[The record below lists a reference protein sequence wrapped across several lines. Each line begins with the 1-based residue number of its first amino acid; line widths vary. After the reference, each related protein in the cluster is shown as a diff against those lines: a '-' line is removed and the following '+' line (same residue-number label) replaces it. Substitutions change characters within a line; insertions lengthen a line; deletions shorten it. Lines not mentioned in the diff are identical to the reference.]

1 MDGLREQAGREER
14 GQGQNEMF
22 RNFVWSVVKLIILT
36 ARGQWSAFLS
46 KNMYFDLSL
55 TNAEKHGTDG
65 TRGKISLLTD
75 GKLEKISLFTD
86 GKGGKIGPRLALIL
100 LLIGYEDSIV
110 TLIGQNEPIV
120 LRNNDEPEKCFS
132 AAAGRLQQHENDPL
146 VLFIEEKNQD

>member
-1 MDGLREQAGREER
+1 
-14 GQGQNEMF
+14 MF

-86 GKGGKIGPRLALIL
+86 GKGGKIEPRLALIL
-100 LLIGYEDSIV
+100 LLIGYGDSIV

-120 LRNNDEPEKCFS
+120 LRNN
-132 AAAGRLQQHENDPL
+132 
-146 VLFIEEKNQD
+146 